1 MSSRHESSIITHR
14 TVFRYRPYLYLYGIY
29 KFVMRKNCAEMEIKM
44 KKRTRRLSIRVK
56 ILLCTSL
63 LMIGLF
69 LLLGVNFYKSM
80 EENMVSMGIEQA
92 EIAAKVA
99 VGQIDASVADLKP
112 GDEGSQEYEGMLQAL
127 LDAKH
132 TCSVAYLYTLS
143 TDGSAV
149 FYGIDTDE
157 TGNRSAIGE
166 TFEYQYE
173 ELRPVFE
180 GEVYVQD
187 YIDSTEDGDLIT
199 AYVPIRDEGNR
210 VAAVLG
216 SDYDA
221 SEIVE
226 RLGNIRV
233 RMLQIGAAGVLIAI
247 IILNLIVRTITRSL
261 WTVNKKIYELVH
273 NEGDLT
279 QTLHVKTGDE
289 MELMADN
296 VNELLKYI
304 REIMLRISDNS
315 GKLNEST
322 KIVFGNLKNAGGN
335 IMEVSATM
343 EQMSAAMEE
352 STATLNQISESM
364 EAVYTNIN
372 YISEQAETGNHY
384 AEKIEEKADK
394 VYRYAEEEQNNAH
407 ALVKELADSV
417 NEKIRKSKSV
427 EEINLLT
434 ENIISI
440 TGQTNLLALN
450 ASIEAARAG
459 EAGKGFAVV
468 ADEIG
473 KLASN
478 SANTAAQIKQVS
490 TQVISA
496 VEGLAL
502 EAEKM
507 LQFMEETAMEGYRK
521 LLGSSQEYREDA
533 QNIHGMMEKFAE
545 DSEQLDQSVN
555 KMKEALQAVSTAVEE
570 NAKGIVNVSEVSA
583 QLTES
588 MGDIENRADLNKK
601 IGEQLEKEVGK
612 FKLE

>member
-1 MSSRHESSIITHR
+1 
-14 TVFRYRPYLYLYGIY
+14 
-29 KFVMRKNCAEMEIKM
+29 M

-69 LLLGVNFYKSM
+69 LLLGVSFYKSM

-112 GDEGSQEYEGMLQAL
+112 GDEGSPEYEGMLQEL

-157 TGNRSAIGE
+157 TENRSAIGE
-166 TFEYQYE
+166 TFEYRYE

-315 GKLNEST
+315 CKLNEST
-322 KIVFGNLKNAGGN
+322 KIIFGNLKNAGGN

-394 VYRYAEEEQNNAH
+394 VYHYAEEEQNNAH
-407 ALVKELADSV
+407 ALVLELADSV
-417 NEKIRKSKSV
+417 NDKIRKSKSV

-533 QNIHGMMEKFAE
+533 QNIHGMMEKFAQ

>member
-1 MSSRHESSIITHR
+1 
-14 TVFRYRPYLYLYGIY
+14 
-29 KFVMRKNCAEMEIKM
+29 M

-69 LLLGVNFYKSM
+69 LLLGVSFYKSM

-112 GDEGSQEYEGMLQAL
+112 GDEGSPEYEGMLQEL

-157 TGNRSAIGE
+157 TENRSAIGE
-166 TFEYQYE
+166 TFEYRYE

-296 VNELLKYI
+296 VNGLLKYI

-315 GKLNEST
+315 CKLNEST
-322 KIVFGNLKNAGGN
+322 KIIFGNLKNAGGN

-394 VYRYAEEEQNNAH
+394 VYHYAEEEQNNAH
-407 ALVKELADSV
+407 ALVLELADSV
-417 NEKIRKSKSV
+417 NDKIRKSKSV

>member
-1 MSSRHESSIITHR
+1 
-14 TVFRYRPYLYLYGIY
+14 
-29 KFVMRKNCAEMEIKM
+29 M

-69 LLLGVNFYKSM
+69 LLLGVSFYKSM

-99 VGQIDASVADLKP
+99 VGQIDASVADLKL
-112 GDEGSQEYEGMLQAL
+112 GDEGSPEYEGMLQAL

-157 TGNRSAIGE
+157 TENKRAIGE
-166 TFEYQYE
+166 TFEYRYE

-199 AYVPIRDEGNR
+199 AYVPIRDEGNH

-394 VYRYAEEEQNNAH
+394 VYHYAEEEQNNAH

-521 LLGSSQEYREDA
+521 LLGSSQEYRGDA

>member
-1 MSSRHESSIITHR
+1 
-14 TVFRYRPYLYLYGIY
+14 
-29 KFVMRKNCAEMEIKM
+29 
-44 KKRTRRLSIRVK
+44 
-56 ILLCTSL
+56 
-63 LMIGLF
+63 MIGLF

>member
-1 MSSRHESSIITHR
+1 
-14 TVFRYRPYLYLYGIY
+14 
-29 KFVMRKNCAEMEIKM
+29 M

-69 LLLGVNFYKSM
+69 LLLGVSFYKSM

-99 VGQIDASVADLKP
+99 VGQIDASVAGLKP

-157 TGNRSAIGE
+157 TENKRAIGE
-166 TFEYQYE
+166 TFEYRYE

-407 ALVKELADSV
+407 ALMKELADSV

>member
-1 MSSRHESSIITHR
+1 M
-14 TVFRYRPYLYLYGIY
+14 
-29 KFVMRKNCAEMEIKM
+29 
-44 KKRTRRLSIRVK
+44 
-56 ILLCTSL
+56 
-63 LMIGLF
+63 
-69 LLLGVNFYKSM
+69 
-80 EENMVSMGIEQA
+80 
-92 EIAAKVA
+92 
-99 VGQIDASVADLKP
+99 
-112 GDEGSQEYEGMLQAL
+112 
-127 LDAKH
+127 
-132 TCSVAYLYTLS
+132 
-143 TDGSAV
+143 
-149 FYGIDTDE
+149 
-157 TGNRSAIGE
+157 
-166 TFEYQYE
+166 
-173 ELRPVFE
+173 
-180 GEVYVQD
+180 QD

-226 RLGNIRV
+226 RLENIRV

>member
-1 MSSRHESSIITHR
+1 
-14 TVFRYRPYLYLYGIY
+14 
-29 KFVMRKNCAEMEIKM
+29 M

-69 LLLGVNFYKSM
+69 LLLGVSFYKSM

-112 GDEGSQEYEGMLQAL
+112 GDEGSPEYEGMLQEL

-157 TGNRSAIGE
+157 TENRSAIGE
-166 TFEYQYE
+166 TFEYRYE

-296 VNELLKYI
+296 VNGLLKYI

-315 GKLNEST
+315 CKLNEST
-322 KIVFGNLKNAGGN
+322 KIIFGNLKNAGGN

-394 VYRYAEEEQNNAH
+394 VYHYAEEEQNNAH
-407 ALVKELADSV
+407 ALVLELADSV
-417 NEKIRKSKSV
+417 NDKIRKSKSV

-533 QNIHGMMEKFAE
+533 QNIHGMMEKFAQ

>member
-1 MSSRHESSIITHR
+1 
-14 TVFRYRPYLYLYGIY
+14 
-29 KFVMRKNCAEMEIKM
+29 M
-44 KKRTRRLSIRVK
+44 KRRTRSLSIRVK
-56 ILLCTSL
+56 ILLSTSL
-63 LMIGLF
+63 LLIFLF
-69 LLLGVNFYKSM
+69 LLLGFSFYKNM
-80 EENMVSMGIEQA
+80 EENMVSMGVEQA
-92 EIAAKVA
+92 EVAAKVA
-99 VGQIDASVADLKP
+99 VSRIDDSVAGLEP
-112 GDEGSQEYEGMLQAL
+112 GAEGTPEYERILQAL

-143 TDGSAV
+143 TDGQTV

-157 TGNRSAIGE
+157 TINRRAIGE
-166 TFEYQYE
+166 PFEYSYG
-173 ELRPVFE
+173 ELQSVFE
-180 GEVYVQD
+180 GNIYVQD

-199 AYVPIRDEGNR
+199 AYIPVKDKENR

-221 SEIVE
+221 SEIVR
-226 RLGNIRV
+226 RLDSIRV
-233 RMLQIGAAGVLIAI
+233 KMLQIGTGGIILAL
-247 IILNLIVRTITRSL
+247 IILNLVIRTITRSL

-279 QTLHVKTGDE
+279 QKLGVKTGDE

-304 REIMLRISDNS
+304 RGIMLNISDNS

-322 KIVFGNLKNAGGN
+322 KIVFGNLKSAGGN
-335 IMEVSATM
+335 IMDVSAAM

-352 STATLNQISESM
+352 STATLNQIGESVE
-364 EAVYTNIN
+364 EAYANIN
-372 YISEQAETGNHY
+372 YISEQAETGNRY
-384 AEKIEEKADK
+384 TKEIEEKAEK
-394 VYRYAEEEQNNAH
+394 IYRYAEEEQSKAH
-407 ALVKELADSV
+407 ALVQGLADAV
-417 NEKIRKSKSV
+417 NEKIQKSKSV
-427 EEINLLT
+427 EEIHVLT

-478 SANTAAQIKQVS
+478 SGAAAAKIKQVS
-490 TQVISA
+490 MQVIAS
-496 VEGLAL
+496 VGELAL

-521 LLGSSQEYREDA
+521 LLGASQGYQEDA
-533 QNIHGMMEKFAE
+533 RNIHEMMEKFVE
-545 DSEQLDQSVN
+545 DSERLDQSVN
-555 KMKEALQAVSTAVEE
+555 RIKEALQAVSSAVEE
-570 NAKGIVNVSEVSA
+570 NAKGIVNVSEVSS

-588 MGDIENRADLNKK
+588 MSDIEKRADQNKK
-601 IGEQLEKEVGK
+601 IGERLEEEVGK

>member
-1 MSSRHESSIITHR
+1 
-14 TVFRYRPYLYLYGIY
+14 
-29 KFVMRKNCAEMEIKM
+29 M

>member
-1 MSSRHESSIITHR
+1 
-14 TVFRYRPYLYLYGIY
+14 
-29 KFVMRKNCAEMEIKM
+29 
-44 KKRTRRLSIRVK
+44 
-56 ILLCTSL
+56 
-63 LMIGLF
+63 MIGLF
-69 LLLGVNFYKSM
+69 LLLGVSFYKSM

-112 GDEGSQEYEGMLQAL
+112 GDEGSPEYEGMLQEL

-157 TGNRSAIGE
+157 TENRSAIGE
-166 TFEYQYE
+166 TFEYRYE

-315 GKLNEST
+315 CKLNEST
-322 KIVFGNLKNAGGN
+322 KIIFGNLKNAGGN

-394 VYRYAEEEQNNAH
+394 VYHYAEEEQNNAH
-407 ALVKELADSV
+407 ALVLELADSV
-417 NEKIRKSKSV
+417 NDKIRKSKSV

-533 QNIHGMMEKFAE
+533 QNIHGMMEKFAQ

>member
-1 MSSRHESSIITHR
+1 MSSRHESSIITRR

-29 KFVMRKNCAEMEIKM
+29 KFVMRKNCAEMEIRM

-247 IILNLIVRTITRSL
+247 IILNLIVRTITLSL

>member
-1 MSSRHESSIITHR
+1 
-14 TVFRYRPYLYLYGIY
+14 
-29 KFVMRKNCAEMEIKM
+29 M

-69 LLLGVNFYKSM
+69 LLLGVSFYKSM

-112 GDEGSQEYEGMLQAL
+112 GDEGSPEYEGMLQAL

-157 TGNRSAIGE
+157 TENKRAIGE
-166 TFEYQYE
+166 TFEYRYE

-226 RLGNIRV
+226 RLENIRV

>member
-1 MSSRHESSIITHR
+1 
-14 TVFRYRPYLYLYGIY
+14 
-29 KFVMRKNCAEMEIKM
+29 M

-69 LLLGVNFYKSM
+69 LLLGVSFYKSM

-112 GDEGSQEYEGMLQAL
+112 GDEGSPEYEGMLQEL

-157 TGNRSAIGE
+157 TENRSAIGE
-166 TFEYQYE
+166 TFEYRYE

-296 VNELLKYI
+296 VNGLLKYI

-315 GKLNEST
+315 CKLNEST
-322 KIVFGNLKNAGGN
+322 KIIFGNLKNAGGN

-394 VYRYAEEEQNNAH
+394 VYHYAEEEQNNAH
-407 ALVKELADSV
+407 ALVLALADSV
-417 NEKIRKSKSV
+417 NDKIRKSKSV

-434 ENIISI
+434 KNIISI

-533 QNIHGMMEKFAE
+533 QNIHGMMEKFAQ

>member
-1 MSSRHESSIITHR
+1 MSSRHESSIITRR

-29 KFVMRKNCAEMEIKM
+29 KFVMRKNCAEMEIRM

-69 LLLGVNFYKSM
+69 LLLGVSFYKSM

-394 VYRYAEEEQNNAH
+394 VYHYAEEEQNNAH

-459 EAGKGFAVV
+459 EAGKGLAVV
-468 ADEIG
+468 ADEI
-473 KLASN
+473 
-478 SANTAAQIKQVS
+478 S

>member
-1 MSSRHESSIITHR
+1 
-14 TVFRYRPYLYLYGIY
+14 
-29 KFVMRKNCAEMEIKM
+29 MEIKM

-69 LLLGVNFYKSM
+69 LLLGVSFYKSM

-112 GDEGSQEYEGMLQAL
+112 GDEGSPEYEGMLQEL

-157 TGNRSAIGE
+157 TENRSAIGE
-166 TFEYQYE
+166 TFEYRYE

-315 GKLNEST
+315 CKLNEST
-322 KIVFGNLKNAGGN
+322 KIIFGNLKNAGGN

-394 VYRYAEEEQNNAH
+394 VYHYAEEEQNNAH
-407 ALVKELADSV
+407 ALVLELADSV
-417 NEKIRKSKSV
+417 NDKIRKSKSV

-533 QNIHGMMEKFAE
+533 QNIHGMMEKFAQ

>member
-1 MSSRHESSIITHR
+1 
-14 TVFRYRPYLYLYGIY
+14 
-29 KFVMRKNCAEMEIKM
+29 M

-69 LLLGVNFYKSM
+69 LLLGVSFYKSM

-112 GDEGSQEYEGMLQAL
+112 GDEGSPEYEGMLQEL

-157 TGNRSAIGE
+157 TENRSAIGE
-166 TFEYQYE
+166 TFEYRYE

-296 VNELLKYI
+296 VNGLLKYI

-322 KIVFGNLKNAGGN
+322 KIIFGNLKNAGGN

-394 VYRYAEEEQNNAH
+394 VYHYAEEEQNNAH
-407 ALVKELADSV
+407 ALVLELADSV
-417 NEKIRKSKSV
+417 NDKIRKSKSV

-533 QNIHGMMEKFAE
+533 QNIHGMMEKFAQ

>member
-1 MSSRHESSIITHR
+1 
-14 TVFRYRPYLYLYGIY
+14 
-29 KFVMRKNCAEMEIKM
+29 M
-44 KKRTRRLSIRVK
+44 KRRTRRLSIKVK
-56 ILLCTSL
+56 ILVSTSL
-63 LMIGLF
+63 MMVGLC
-69 LLLGVNFYKSM
+69 LLLGIRFYRSM
-80 EENMVSMGIEQA
+80 EENMVNMGIEQA
-92 EIAAKVA
+92 EVAAKVA
-99 VGQIDASVADLKP
+99 VSRIDASVAELQP
-112 GDEGSQEYEGMLQAL
+112 GDEETEKYEEILQSL

-132 TCSVAYLYTLS
+132 TCNVAYLYTLS
-143 TDGSAV
+143 TDGEKV
-149 FYGIDTDE
+149 YYGVDTDE
-157 TGNRSAIGE
+157 TGNRSAIGK
-166 TFEYQYE
+166 TFEYSYE
-173 ELRPVFE
+173 ELRAVFE
-180 GEVYVQD
+180 GNIYVQD
-187 YIDSTEDGDLIT
+187 FIDSTQDGDLIT
-199 AYVPIRDEGNR
+199 AYIPVMDEENH

-221 SEIVE
+221 SEIVK
-226 RLGNIRV
+226 RLDAIRN
-233 RMLQIGAAGVLIAI
+233 RMLQIGAAGVVVAL
-247 IILNLIVRTITRSL
+247 IILNLIIRTIIRSL
-261 WTVNKKIYELVH
+261 WSVNKKIYELVH

-322 KIVFGNLKNAGGN
+322 KIVFGNLTNAGGN

-352 STATLNQISESM
+352 STATLNQIGESM
-364 EAVYTNIN
+364 EEVYANIN
-372 YISEQAETGNHY
+372 YISEKAETGNHY
-384 AEKIEEKADK
+384 TKEIEEKAGK
-394 VYRYAEEEQNNAH
+394 IYNYAQEEQEKAH
-407 ALVKELADSV
+407 VLVMDLADSV
-417 NEKIRKSKSV
+417 NEKIEQSKSV
-427 EEINLLT
+427 AEINLLT

-478 SANTAAQIKQVS
+478 SAETAARIKQVS
-490 TQVISA
+490 AQVIAA
-496 VEGLAL
+496 VESLAL

-521 LLGSSQEYREDA
+521 LLGTSQDYQESA
-533 QNIHGMMEKFAE
+533 QSIHDMMEKFTE
-545 DSEQLDQSVN
+545 DSERLDHSVN
-555 KMKEALQAVSTAVEE
+555 KIKEALQSVSIAVEE

-583 QLTES
+583 RLTES
-588 MGDIENRADLNKK
+588 MGDIERRADLNKQ
-601 IGEQLEKEVGK
+601 IGEQLEMEVGK
-612 FKLE
+612 FKLK

>member
-1 MSSRHESSIITHR
+1 
-14 TVFRYRPYLYLYGIY
+14 
-29 KFVMRKNCAEMEIKM
+29 M

-69 LLLGVNFYKSM
+69 LLLGVSFYKSM

-99 VGQIDASVADLKP
+99 MGQIDASVADLKP
-112 GDEGSQEYEGMLQAL
+112 GDEGSPEYEGMLQEL

-157 TGNRSAIGE
+157 TENRSAIGE
-166 TFEYQYE
+166 TFEYRYE

-296 VNELLKYI
+296 VNGLLKYI

-315 GKLNEST
+315 CKLNEST
-322 KIVFGNLKNAGGN
+322 KIIFGNLKNAGGN

-394 VYRYAEEEQNNAH
+394 VYHYAEEEQNNAH
-407 ALVKELADSV
+407 ALVLELADSV
-417 NEKIRKSKSV
+417 NDKIRKSKSV

-533 QNIHGMMEKFAE
+533 QNIHGMMEKFAQ

>member
-1 MSSRHESSIITHR
+1 
-14 TVFRYRPYLYLYGIY
+14 
-29 KFVMRKNCAEMEIKM
+29 M
-44 KKRTRRLSIRVK
+44 KRRTRRLSIRLK
-56 ILLCTSL
+56 ILLSTSL
-63 LMIGLF
+63 LLICLF
-69 LLLGVNFYKSM
+69 LLLGFSFYKSM
-80 EENMVSMGIEQA
+80 EENMVSMGVEQA
-92 EIAAKVA
+92 EVAAKVA
-99 VGQIDASVADLKP
+99 VSRIDASVAGLQP
-112 GDEGSQEYEGMLQAL
+112 GEEGSPEYERMLQAL

-132 TCSVAYLYTLS
+132 TCNVAYLYTLS
-143 TDGSAV
+143 TDGRTV

-157 TGNRSAIGE
+157 TGNKRAIGE
-166 TFEYQYE
+166 PFEYSYE
-173 ELRPVFE
+173 ELQSVFA
-180 GEVYVQD
+180 GNVYVQD

-199 AYVPIRDEGNR
+199 AYIPVKDEGNR

-226 RLGNIRV
+226 RLNSIRV
-233 RMLQIGAAGVLIAI
+233 RMLQIGAAGVLLALL
-247 IILNLIVRTITRSL
+247 ILNLVIRTITRSL

-279 QTLHVKTGDE
+279 QKLGVKTGDE

-296 VNELLKYI
+296 VNDLLKYI

-335 IMEVSATM
+335 IMDVSATM

-352 STATLNQISESM
+352 STATLNQIAESVE
-364 EAVYTNIN
+364 EAYANIR

-384 AEKIEEKADK
+384 TKEIEEKAGK
-394 VYRYAEEEQNNAH
+394 IRCYAEEEQSKAH
-407 ALVKELADSV
+407 TLVMELADAV
-417 NEKIRKSKSV
+417 NEKIQKSKSV
-427 EEINLLT
+427 EEINVLT

-478 SANTAAQIKQVS
+478 SGVAAGQIKKVS
-490 TQVISA
+490 LQVIAA
-496 VEGLAL
+496 VEELAQ

-507 LQFMEETAMEGYRK
+507 LQFMEQTALEGYRK
-521 LLGSSQEYREDA
+521 LLGASQGYQEDA
-533 QNIHGMMEKFAE
+533 RNIHEMMEKFAQ
-545 DSEQLDQSVN
+545 DSERLDQSVN
-555 KMKEALQAVSTAVEE
+555 KIKEALQSVSSAVEE

-588 MGDIENRADLNKK
+588 MGDIEKRADLNKK
-601 IGEQLEKEVGK
+601 IGEQLQGEVGK

>member
-1 MSSRHESSIITHR
+1 
-14 TVFRYRPYLYLYGIY
+14 
-29 KFVMRKNCAEMEIKM
+29 
-44 KKRTRRLSIRVK
+44 
-56 ILLCTSL
+56 
-63 LMIGLF
+63 MIGLF
-69 LLLGVNFYKSM
+69 LLLGVSFYKSM

-247 IILNLIVRTITRSL
+247 IILNLIVRTITLSL

-394 VYRYAEEEQNNAH
+394 VYHYAEEEQNNAH